1 MNYLNIKDCYDKTHY
16 LLDTHTAVGYGVYN
30 EYVKETGDKTPNVL
44 LATASPYKFPES
56 VYEALTEKKTD
67 VFTAIDALNEMTD
80 VEIPYPLKGL
90 KERETLHEG
99 VIAKD
104 HILSFIGERIK
115 EF

>member
-1 MNYLNIKDCYDKTHY
+1 
-16 LLDTHTAVGYGVYN
+16 
-30 EYVKETGDKTPNVL
+30 
-44 LATASPYKFPES
+44 
-56 VYEALTEKKTD
+56 
-67 VFTAIDALNEMTD
+67 MTD